1 MIIWAEIQSKSVEQS
16 KWPNISQKLLP
27 APTKLSRR
35 WPWLEMRGIIQRSDG
50 WWWWGPTLA
59 RGRNLIMVD
68 DRLLDYCLTAGTT
81 KPTNTSAFLCFGET
95 LCILHGR
102 WTGSSESGV
111 RGESRQTPW
120 RPSNPTCPPYHP
132 AHSFW
137 GGIYR
142 FKEGKL
148 KFMLTNTQTLCY
160 RCHHFVSETVGNWDS
175 GAAKDYF
182 CPMPDSS
189 DAISRPASTLW
200 QLNGN
205 QALKQ
210 ILKAFH
216 QSFCTAGTFVLVL
229 YNSYLGFLVITYS
242 AQ

>member
-59 RGRNLIMVD
+59 RGGNLIMVE

-81 KPTNTSAFLCFGET
+81 KPTNTSAFLCFRET

-137 GGIYR
+137 GEYIGSRKGTKIHVLKYSNPDARDGII
-142 FKEGKL
+142 
-148 KFMLTNTQTLCY
+148 LCQ
-160 RCHHFVSETVGNWDS
+160 RQLGI
-175 GAAKDYF
+175 G
-182 CPMPDSS
+182 
-189 DAISRPASTLW
+189 IPA
-200 QLNGN
+200 Q
-205 QALKQ
+205 QR
-210 ILKAFH
+210 I
-216 QSFCTAGTFVLVL
+216 TFVRCQTALTRFHALLPL
-229 YNSYLGFLVITYS
+229 YGS
-242 AQ
+242 

>member
-1 MIIWAEIQSKSVEQS
+1 MIIWAEIHSKSVEQS

-132 AHSFW
+132 AHSFL

-142 FKEGKL
+142 FKEGEL
-148 KFMLTNTQTLCY
+148 KFMLTNTQTLMLEMPSFCV
-160 RCHHFVSETVGNWDS
+160 RDS
-175 GAAKDYF
+175 WELGFRRSKGLLLSDARQLWRNFTPCFHSMAAKWK
-182 CPMPDSS
+182 PGPQ
-189 DAISRPASTLW
+189 T
-200 QLNGN
+200 
-205 QALKQ
+205 
-210 ILKAFH
+210 
-216 QSFCTAGTFVLVL
+216 
-229 YNSYLGFLVITYS
+229 NS
-242 AQ
+242 